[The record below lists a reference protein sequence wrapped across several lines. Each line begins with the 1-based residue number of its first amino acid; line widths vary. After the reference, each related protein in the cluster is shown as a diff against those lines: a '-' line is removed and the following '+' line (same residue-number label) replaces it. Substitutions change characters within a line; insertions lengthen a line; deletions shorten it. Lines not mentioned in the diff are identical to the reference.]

1 MPSKATALRPF
12 LIFLS
17 QSYKK
22 TNPNCLK
29 TGVSHTPTIGVS
41 HTPLIG
47 VSHIDFEA
55 TGKYFLTNFVRSR
68 RLTKRTCFT
77 PVSHLPRTYTYILL
91 LLAPVSTTFLHP
103 YPPRS
108 CTCIHLALSPVSTS
122 LSHSY
127 RPRSLTRINLCL
139 ALVSTSV
146 SHSLY
151 SSM

>member
-22 TNPNCLK
+22 TNLNCLK
-29 TGVSHTPTIGVS
+29 T
-41 HTPLIG
+41 G

-108 CTCIHLALSPVSTS
+108 CTCIHLTLSPVSTS
-122 LSHSY
+122 LSHPYQPLS
-127 RPRSLTRINLCL
+127 RTRINLRL
-139 ALVSTSV
+139 ALVIFLDVTTDRSV
-146 SHSLY
+146 K
-151 SSM
+151 

>member
-68 RLTKRTCFT
+68 KLKKERILT
-77 PVSHLPRTYTYILL
+77 
-91 LLAPVSTTFLHP
+91 
-103 YPPRS
+103 
-108 CTCIHLALSPVSTS
+108 
-122 LSHSY
+122 
-127 RPRSLTRINLCL
+127 
-139 ALVSTSV
+139 
-146 SHSLY
+146 
-151 SSM
+151 